1 MKNMKNFLIFCLIFI
16 VIPGCGNKKEEKVRT
31 LTLGAYTVTR
41 EVYCKEIIPAFKKY
55 WNEKTGEKVRFV
67 DSYLPSGAQSRAIA
81 SGFAADI
88 AALSLEQDITR
99 LEELGLITHN
109 WKNREYN
116 GFVTRSVVV
125 ICYRPRNPKI
135 IRDWQDL
142 QRDDVDVIY
151 PNPRTSGGAM
161 WCVNAIYGSGLKLSE
176 VYQQKKDP
184 QYARNLLKKIQERVK
199 VMDKS
204 GRDSVNTF
212 KEGIGD
218 ALVTYENEA
227 LLRQKQGEEFPF
239 IIPKATIL
247 IENPVALID
256 KNVEKHQNGDVAEAF
271 VDFLFSN
278 DSQRAFAAYGFRP
291 VNEVTSLE
299 FARKYPRPGYLFEI
313 HYLGGWEHVYTNIYG
328 PEGTWTKV
336 MSELSDEK

>member
-1 MKNMKNFLIFCLIFI
+1 MKNIKNFLSFCLIFL
-16 VIPGCGNKKEEKVRT
+16 VIPGCGSKKEEKIRT
-31 LTLGAYTVTR
+31 LTLGAYSVTR
-41 EVYCKEIIPAFKKY
+41 EVYRKEIIPAFKKY
-55 WNEKTGEKVRFV
+55 WQEKTGEEVRFV
-67 DSYLPSGAQSRAIA
+67 DSYKPSGSQSRAIA

-88 AALSLEQDITR
+88 AILSLEQDITR
-99 LEELGLITHN
+99 LEEIGLITHN

-125 ICYRPRNPKI
+125 ICHRPQNPKLI
-135 IRDWQDL
+135 DDWPDL

-151 PNPRTSGGAM
+151 PNPGTSGGAM

-176 VYQQKKDP
+176 VYLQEKNP
-184 QYARNLLKKIQERVK
+184 QYAEHFLKKIQARVK

-212 KEGIGD
+212 KKGIGD

-239 IIPKATIL
+239 IIPRATIL

-256 KNVEKHQNGDVAEAF
+256 KNVEKHQNRDLAEAF
-271 VDFLFSN
+271 IDFLFSN

-291 VNEVTSLE
+291 VNKVVSLE
-299 FARKYPRPGYLFEI
+299 FARKYPCPEYLFEI

-328 PEGTWTKV
+328 PEGIWPKI
-336 MSELSDEK
+336 MKELSEN